1 MAKTKTETV
10 KKLRIKY
17 VRSAIG
23 YSVRH
28 KATIAALG
36 FHRLNETVE
45 KVDSPTLRGM
55 LAKVAHLVEIEEQV
69 EL

>member
-1 MAKTKTETV
+1 MV
-10 KKLRIKY
+10 KKKAETIKKLKITY

-23 YSVRH
+23 YSTRH
-28 KATIAALG
+28 KATIDALG

-45 KVDSPTLRGM
+45 KVDSPSLRGM

-69 EL
+69 EK

>member
-1 MAKTKTETV
+1 MAKKKAETI
-10 KKLRIKY
+10 KKLRITY

-28 KATIAALG
+28 KATISAIG
-36 FHRLNETVE
+36 FHRLHETVE
-45 KVDSPTLRGM
+45 KVDTPSLRGM

-69 EL
+69 EK

>member
-1 MAKTKTETV
+1 MAKKKTETI
-10 KKLRIKY
+10 KKLRITY

-28 KATIAALG
+28 KATISALG

-45 KVDSPTLRGM
+45 KVDSPSLRGM

-69 EL
+69 EK